1 MFHSFHI
8 YIFFTVVFLLIFS
21 YSKSI
26 GSPLVVVM
34 VFVASAI
41 LQGKQVE
48 RDTEKE
54 GERVKRERVK
64 RSEERRVG
72 KEC

>member
-21 YSKSI
+21 SSESI

-54 GERVKRERVK
+54 GERVKKEREKVRG
-64 RSEERRVG
+64 EGG
-72 KEC
+72 KE